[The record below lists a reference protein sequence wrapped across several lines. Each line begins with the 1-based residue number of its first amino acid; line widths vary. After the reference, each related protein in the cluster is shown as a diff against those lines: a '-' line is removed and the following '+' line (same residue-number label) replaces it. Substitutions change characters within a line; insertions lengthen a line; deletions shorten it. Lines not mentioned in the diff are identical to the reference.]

1 MTGALGAQAPGAVA
15 PALPF
20 LAAAA
25 LDALLGDP
33 PRPTHPVVLIGRWIA
48 TWERLLHGG
57 RTPAARR
64 LRGAALAL
72 LTVAAAAGLP
82 WAVLAF
88 LAARWPAVALLLA
101 VWWLA
106 TSLAA
111 RDLAGAALAVRER
124 LLAGDLPGARRA
136 VGRMVGRET
145 DRLDAAEVTRAAVES
160 VAENANDGVV
170 APLFWAWVGAVL
182 PPPGLPGWAG
192 AAVGALAYKAVNT
205 LDSMV
210 GYRSP
215 RYLHFGWAS
224 ARLDDVANWLPAR
237 LAALLAVLAAPLA
250 GGSPG
255 RAWRTLRRDGRKHPS
270 PNSGLGEAAYA
281 GALGVRLGGLNVYG
295 GRPSPHPYLGEPLR
309 PLEPARITEAVRLLA
324 WTSGLA
330 VLLAAAAAEGMAI
343 R

>member
-1 MTGALGAQAPGAVA
+1 MA

-25 LDALLGDP
+25 LDLLFGDP

-48 TWERLLHGG
+48 AWERLLYGG

-64 LRGAALAL
+64 LRGAALVL
-72 LTVAAAAGLP
+72 VTLGAAAGLP
-82 WAVLAF
+82 WAVLAV
-88 LAARWPAVALLLA
+88 LARHAPTLGLALA

-111 RDLAGAALAVRER
+111 RDLAASALAVRER
-124 LLAGDLPGARRA
+124 LVAGDLPGARRA
-136 VGRMVGRET
+136 VGRIVGRET
-145 DRLDAAEVTRAAVES
+145 AGLDEPEVVRAAVES

-170 APLFWAWVGAVL
+170 APLFWAWAGALL

-224 ARLDDVANWLPAR
+224 ARLDDLANWLPAR
-237 LAALLAVLAAPLA
+237 LAALLAVAAAPLA
-250 GGSPG
+250 GASAG

-295 GRPSPHPYLGEPLR
+295 GRASPHPYLGEPLR
-309 PLEPARITEAVRLLA
+309 PLEPGRITEAVRLLA
-324 WTSGLA
+324 WTGGLA
-330 VLLAAAAAEGMAI
+330 VLLAAAAAEVI

>member
-111 RDLAGAALAVRER
+111 RDLAGTALAVRER

-192 AAVGALAYKAVNT
+192 
-205 LDSMV
+205 
-210 GYRSP
+210 
-215 RYLHFGWAS
+215 
-224 ARLDDVANWLPAR
+224 
-237 LAALLAVLAAPLA
+237 
-250 GGSPG
+250 
-255 RAWRTLRRDGRKHPS
+255 
-270 PNSGLGEAAYA
+270 
-281 GALGVRLGGLNVYG
+281 
-295 GRPSPHPYLGEPLR
+295 
-309 PLEPARITEAVRLLA
+309 
-324 WTSGLA
+324 
-330 VLLAAAAAEGMAI
+330 
-343 R
+343 